1 MSAITDP
8 AVLEARFE
16 TVFAHLGA
24 VTAYARRRGCPD
36 PDAVAAETM
45 TLAWR
50 RLADVPRDDARP
62 WLYATARNLAYA
74 QARGARRMS
83 SVDPDR
89 LEDLAGDHEPPV
101 LAGDVDADVRKALI
115 ALSPADR
122 EALLLVA
129 WEELTPAQA
138 ADSLG
143 ISAVAFRVRLH
154 RARRRCQV
162 LLRLS
167 QPLGKP
173 PDLTQTTID
182 MEPS

>member
-1 MSAITDP
+1 M
-8 AVLEARFE
+8 
-16 TVFAHLGA
+16 FAHLGA

-45 TLAWR
+45 TIAWR

-74 QARGARRMS
+74 QARSVRRMS

-89 LEDLAGDHEPPV
+89 LEELAGDREP
-101 LAGDVDADVRKALI
+101 AAIAADVDEDVRNALL

-138 ADSLG
+138 AVSLG

-154 RARRRCQV
+154 RARRRCRV
-162 LLRLS
+162 LLELA
-167 QPLGKP
+167 QPL
-173 PDLTQTTID
+173 TTRPI
-182 MEPS
+182 

>member
-1 MSAITDP
+1 MSTIDDP
-8 AVLEARFE
+8 AGMEARFR

-74 QARGARRMS
+74 QARSVRRMS
-83 SVDPDR
+83 SVDPGA
-89 LEDLAGDHEPPV
+89 LEDLAGDREPTV
-101 LAGDVDADVRKALI
+101 IADDVDADVRKALI

-138 ADSLG
+138 AVSLG

-162 LLRLS
+162 LLDVS
-167 QPLGKP
+167 PPLGSK